1 MIYFGFPAH
10 HVLSCCVGV
19 VHARW
24 VLFVACPTCV
34 IIGNVAS
41 VCPTVIIIVERF
53 YVLRVD
59 ELSGGEMPPPW

>member
-1 MIYFGFPAH
+1 M
-10 HVLSCCVGV
+10 HVL
-19 VHARW
+19 W

-53 YVLRVD
+53 YVFGVD
-59 ELSGGEMPPPW
+59 EFSGGEMPHPW